1 MHRAVIIG
9 AGFGGLS
16 AARTLARESVAVT
29 LIDQRNF
36 HTFQPLL
43 YEVATAGLD
52 PGDVAYPVR
61 AVTGRLPNVDFRLGT
76 VTAIDWSK
84 QVVCLAGSGAARDP
98 SSDACV
104 DDVPFDSLIIASGAV
119 ANFFGIEGATRYAH
133 PLYTLEDASVLR
145 DHILRCLEQA
155 DSRGDQAPQ
164 GTLNF
169 VVVGGGPTGVEVSGA
184 IAELLDMAM
193 RRDGFRIDRSTARI
207 VLIDGLDSLL
217 SAFEPKA
224 QRYAEAELTSRSVE
238 LKLGT
243 MVDRIDG
250 AGVELKGGEVIPSRT
265 VVWAGG
271 VTVKGTAASSIDAK
285 TDRNGRLVV
294 DSDLRVAGHQGV
306 YAIGDAAAIPLAPG
320 SEATCP
326 QLAQVAIQSGRH
338 AAKQILA
345 AVNGGAPTP
354 FRYRDKGIMATI
366 GRRAAVAQIG
376 SGIVLRGTI
385 GWLSW
390 FGLHLLYLIGFRNR
404 LVVLVNWTWRY
415 LSWTSGPRII
425 MGDASVDD
433 RTSDGDS
440 GHP

>member
-1 MHRAVIIG
+1 MHRVVIIG

-16 AARTLARESVAVT
+16 AARALAGGPVAVT

-61 AVTGRLPNVDFRLGT
+61 AVTGKLPNVDFRLGA
-76 VTAIDWSK
+76 VTGIDWSTR
-84 QVVCLAGSGAARDP
+84 VVCLAGIGAEHDP
-98 SSDACV
+98 SSDGCA
-104 DDVPFDSLIIASGAV
+104 DDVPFDSLIVASGAV
-119 ANFFGIEGATRYAH
+119 ANYFGVDGAAQNAH

-145 DHILRCLEQA
+145 DHILRCLERA
-155 DSRGDQAPQ
+155 DSQGDQAPE

-193 RRDGFRIDRSTARI
+193 RRDGFRIDRSMARI
-207 VLIDGLDSLL
+207 VLIDGLDTVL

-224 QRYAEAELTSRSVE
+224 QRYSEAELTHRTVE
-238 LKLGT
+238 LKLGS
-243 MVDRIDG
+243 MVDKIDE
-250 AGVELKGGEVIPSRT
+250 AGVELKGGELIPTRT

-271 VTVKGTAASSIDAK
+271 VTVKGTAASAVDAK

-294 DSDLRVAGHQGV
+294 DSELRVGGHQCV

-320 SEATCP
+320 SDATCP
-326 QLAQVAIQSGRH
+326 QLAQVAIQSGKH

-345 AVNGGAPTP
+345 HVSGRPSTP
-354 FRYRDKGIMATI
+354 FCYRDKGIMATI

-376 SGIVLRGTI
+376 RGIVLRGTI

-390 FGLHLLYLIGFRNR
+390 FGLHLVYLIGFRNR

-425 MGDASVDD
+425 MGDESVKD
-433 RTSDGDS
+433 RPADGGS